1 MHRSN
6 IFPTR
11 NAQQQEARH
20 NAEIFIKTIHAA
32 FSS

>member
-20 NAEIFIKTIHAA
+20 NAEIFIKAIHAA